1 MEPSLKSL
9 PQILHTR
16 WYGCHVMPNAVSTLS
31 SIGWPHA
38 EHTGR
43 ELMVVMEELWR
54 GFKKKRT
61 TKKTTTVTQSNNR
74 KTVCK
79 WGEKKCTLRKAIG
92 MS

>member
-54 GFKKKRT
+54 GFKKKT
-61 TKKTTTVTQSNNR
+61 NNKEDDDGHSVKQQKNR
-74 KTVCK
+74 LQM
-79 WGEKKCTLRKAIG
+79 GEKKSAR
-92 MS
+92 